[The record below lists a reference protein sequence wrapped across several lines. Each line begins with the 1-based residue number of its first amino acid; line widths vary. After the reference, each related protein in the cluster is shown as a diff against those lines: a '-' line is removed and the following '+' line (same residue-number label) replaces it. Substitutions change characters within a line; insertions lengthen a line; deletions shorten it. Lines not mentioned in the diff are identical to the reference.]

1 MAKIKDD
8 YRGLTGP
15 EKAAIFMLAV
25 GNQHSAPL
33 FEKMDDEEIR
43 NLSQAMSSLGTV
55 SAGIIERLFV
65 EFADQLSSAGGLV
78 GLVGSVGST
87 ERLLMSALPEDRL
100 AQIMEEISGP
110 AGRTMWDKLNNVN
123 EAVLANYLKNEYPQ
137 TVAVVMTK
145 LRSDHASR
153 VLSVLPENF
162 SMEVIMRMLRMEAVQ
177 KDILDHVERTLRSEF
192 MTNLART
199 ARSDSHEL
207 MADIFNNLD
216 RTTENRFMTSLEER
230 NREAAERI
238 KALMFTFDDLA
249 RVDGAGIQTL
259 LRQVEKDSLGL
270 ALKGASEDVKE
281 LFFANM
287 SERAGKMMKE
297 DMEAMGA
304 VRLKEVDE
312 AQAAIVAIAKALSD
326 SGEIVIAGGDEDS
339 ELVY

>member
-8 YRGLTGP
+8 YRSLTGP

-177 KDILDHVERTLRSEF
+177 KEILDQVERTLRSEF

-199 ARSDSHEL
+199 AQSDSHEL

-216 RTTENRFMTSLEER
+216 RTTENRFMTLLEEG

-304 VRLKEVDE
+304 VRLKDVDE
-312 AQAAIVAIAKALSD
+312 AQSGIVTIAKALSD
-326 SGEIVIAGGDEDS
+326 SGEIVIAGGDDES
-339 ELVY
+339 ELV